1 MASDWA
7 AVAAAIQARLAELDM
22 SQADLASRAG
32 VAPETVREL
41 RTNLKPR
48 RRSPRTLTAIS
59 EALGWPGDHLSNV
72 LRGGQRAAQS
82 SENADNEVQAIT
94 RELAWMSERLKEI
107 SVRLGNLDR

>member
-1 MASDWA
+1 MGSDWA
-7 AVAAAIQARLAELDM
+7 AVASAIQARLAELDM
-22 SQADLASRAG
+22 TQADLASRAG

-59 EALGWPGDHLSNV
+59 EALGWSSDHLSNV
-72 LRGGQRAAQS
+72 LRGTRPTEELPG
-82 SENADNEVQAIT
+82 NTGEVQAIT
-94 RELAWMSERLKEI
+94 HELVAIADRLREI